1 MRTQCEIESDSESD
15 SESESPP
22 LLPQAMPGESKS
34 VRGIASASSVF
45 GTAKPFRA
53 KRPKAPGSW
62 PHRRRPEG
70 GEGRG
75 WTGRGVKERGPS
87 SCSRPHA
94 HANRTSKIPIVPPH
108 QRSGRRYARDGM
120 HRYFQQAQHTVV
132 PICTYPRNLLGNFA
146 HGVHLHRH
154 RNILVHD
161 LLHGYLNVHN
171 PFIRHRHLNSLLRGH
186 GNLNDFFN
194 LCEHPTTPH
203 QHTNTFAIKTLNP
216 THKDV
221 TSNSS

>member
-1 MRTQCEIESDSESD
+1 MLEVGEEVEEEEVRLKRSGSVRNAEEWCLPAIQVAFYARLGGQRREIESDSESD

-75 WTGRGVKERGPS
+75 WTGRGFKERGPS
-87 SCSRPHA
+87 RCSRPHA

-108 QRSGRRYARDGM
+108 QRSGRRVEGERE
-120 HRYFQQAQHTVV
+120 RE
-132 PICTYPRNLLGNFA
+132 RE
-146 HGVHLHRH
+146 
-154 RNILVHD
+154 
-161 LLHGYLNVHN
+161 
-171 PFIRHRHLNSLLRGH
+171 RGR
-186 GNLNDFFN
+186 G
-194 LCEHPTTPH
+194 
-203 QHTNTFAIKTLNP
+203 KGG
-216 THKDV
+216 
-221 TSNSS
+221 